1 MRLNLGTH
9 VPVTRATPNERRH
22 NQARRPR
29 PGRVAIA
36 AILVFGALVGL
47 LLWGVSGLGRWL
59 VVADPLER
67 ANAAVVL
74 NGGLP
79 FRAIE
84 AAAIYRSGWVREV
97 WVTRASNPAEEAVLA
112 RLRLDVDFRDE
123 GSSRLI
129 LERLGVLPGDIRTLA
144 PGARNTAEEVQIVAR
159 ELTRAG
165 GDRIILVT
173 SKPHSRRVRA
183 TWRAVV
189 GSISRAVVRY
199 AESDPFD
206 GNRWWEQTSDALA
219 VSREVFGLMNV
230 WAGFPI
236 RPDQKNVATR
246 GAR

>member
-1 MRLNLGTH
+1 MMRA
-9 VPVTRATPNERRH
+9 RARGRRRERL
-22 NQARRPR
+22 RRVGPW
-29 PGRVAIA
+29 RVAVA
-36 AILVFGALVGL
+36 AILVVGALGGL

-84 AAAIYRSGWVREV
+84 AAAIYRGGWVREV

-123 GSSRLI
+123 ASSRLI

-144 PGARNTAEEVQIVAR
+144 PGARNTAEELQIVAR
-159 ELTRAG
+159 ELTRTAA
-165 GDRIILVT
+165 DRIILVT
-173 SKPHSRRVRA
+173 WKPHSRRVRA
-183 TWRAVV
+183 TWHAVV
-189 GSISRAVVRY
+189 GSIPRAVVRY

-230 WAGFPI
+230 WAGFPV
-236 RPDQKNVATR
+236 RPDQTNIAT
-246 GAR
+246 GEAR